1 VGAHDRRLD
10 PGDRMSVN
18 AEWHRA
24 HPMPKNATSEQRLAW
39 HREHVRHCSCRQ
51 PPPDIAARLAEET
64 ATP

>member
-1 VGAHDRRLD
+1 
-10 PGDRMSVN
+10 MSVN